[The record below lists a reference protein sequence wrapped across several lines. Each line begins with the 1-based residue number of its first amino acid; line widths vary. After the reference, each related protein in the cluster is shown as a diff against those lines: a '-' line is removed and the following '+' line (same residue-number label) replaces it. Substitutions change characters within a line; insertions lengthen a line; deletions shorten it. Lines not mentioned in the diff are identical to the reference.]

1 MTLSLTPHNHASNA
15 YLKSR
20 FRETAQSV
28 EKSAPKNMADSDEK
42 LEKAALLKVRHLS
55 FLCMYDRGLLR
66 PVIYTAI
73 LSIP

>member
-20 FRETAQSV
+20 FKETAQSV

-55 FLCMYDRGLLR
+55 FLCIFDRGL
-66 PVIYTAI
+66 PWPTIYRAI
-73 LSIP
+73 LSTP